1 MSVYI
6 PGRQILRL
14 LLLPDIENIRQAGR
28 ADPNP
33 LLETAGNHFR
43 QVNPPPW
50 DGQLGTRKTVGGAG
64 GGRTPSD
71 TFRPVGGRHT
81 DRPDAFGPV
90 ESARSSSR
98 LDLRLRKRCQRG
110 FFPCATA
117 SRSAPSS
124 PSPCESQPSFG
135 RDSHDRHKRPFG
147 PFESPCESL
156 VRASFA
162 WGPLRNVGDETTRV
176 SQSRPSLAQPLTL
189 APRLPHRPHLHALKR
204 FCGEGVARASF
215 LFSRVHWLATRRET
229 HGPPLGGRVCVC
241 LPGQT
246 RMTDT
251 NDHLAR
257 LSLWFGPVLHSCQ
270 AGMRTVQPTA

>member
-1 MSVYI
+1 MFRHPPKPSGLLAVATLTDRTSLAPWNQSGHPPLDPARDPPPPASLSVTSGGRVSVYI
-6 PGRQILRL
+6 SGRQIIRL
-14 LLLPDIENIRQAGR
+14 LLLPDIKNIRQAGR
-28 ADPNP
+28 ADTNP

-124 PSPCESQPSFG
+124 PSPCGLDP
-135 RDSHDRHKRPFG
+135 
-147 PFESPCESL
+147 
-156 VRASFA
+156 AS
-162 WGPLRNVGDETTRV
+162 GETRT
-176 SQSRPSLAQPLTL
+176 
-189 APRLPHRPHLHALKR
+189 
-204 FCGEGVARASF
+204 
-215 LFSRVHWLATRRET
+215 
-229 HGPPLGGRVCVC
+229 
-241 LPGQT
+241 
-246 RMTDT
+246 TDT
-251 NDHLAR
+251 NDHFAR
-257 LSLWFGPVLHSCQ
+257 LSLWFGPVLRGGQSGTW
-270 AGMRTVQPTA
+270 ATKPPS